1 MSKINIDDIVTSVT
15 TPALILDT
23 FIKNGTFHELPT
35 GDVEMYTG
43 GFTLVFPVKVI
54 WRKMGISLL
63 VCRFR

>member
-43 GFTLVFPVKVI
+43 GFSLVFPVHAN
-54 WRKMGISLL
+54 G
-63 VCRFR
+63 

>member
-43 GFTLVFPVKVI
+43 GFTLVFPVNNTA
-54 WRKMGISLL
+54 LN
-63 VCRFR
+63 